1 MPKPKQTNKKKE
13 NSLNNPSA
21 VTRTFYFDIGFVSF
35 PFPLPHS
42 LINSD
47 SSSFLF
53 WKKNNFTYFS
63 KLKRKVTQYVFYFYY
78 FNSQGRTRVDFSK
91 IRIGKQKINVWRTL
105 RKQASPLGHF
115 LLTFVAGLMERGW
128 RRAVK
133 SKGGCDPVE
142 TEPRCCRQALTQ
154 GYRRWSYCNFQFADQ
169 KRRQLS
175 GEWDLRGQS
184 WRRSLCDY
192 VH

>member
-1 MPKPKQTNKKKE
+1 
-13 NSLNNPSA
+13 
-21 VTRTFYFDIGFVSF
+21 
-35 PFPLPHS
+35 
-42 LINSD
+42 
-47 SSSFLF
+47 
-53 WKKNNFTYFS
+53 
-63 KLKRKVTQYVFYFYY
+63 
-78 FNSQGRTRVDFSK
+78 
-91 IRIGKQKINVWRTL
+91 
-105 RKQASPLGHF
+105 
-115 LLTFVAGLMERGW
+115 MERGW

-154 GYRRWSYCNFQFADQ
+154 GYRRWSYCNFQFAEQ

-192 VH
+192 VHWRRAHGREAYCCSMAPEEVGWDIVSSVNSSDLRVRKFRLGTWVVRSLRPLISPDNRNQNTFEIISTWGLRCFHQIIICFFFLKS